1 MPKSPQNENSNPF
14 FATGRHFL
22 RARMARR
29 SRFFSIQ
36 DDSLPVAR
44 HTEEPGLGTSL
55 RPGPGLQYPPTG
67 PLPEVARMRNFVQ
80 ATALRSEASILQES
94 LPDTSRHASRPQHF
108 SAPLRGAPSQAHQCV
123 RACVPQ
129 ANVSRLRS
137 RWAEAVKW
145 TLSGRKPF
153 LSFFG
158 KRSGGVPPPAG
169 PPDATESDVELADF
183 GSESRAGSESHFGSE
198 WRQEAAAAAALHAPA
213 QEYGAD
219 SQGESTSTSI
229 QEPSGGLPP
238 LVALQLELTAV
249 SWDGRGGGG
258 KNGVLASSRPYF
270 YECGVLRFVLQQDSQ
285 HSKSPFKKTTNPRR
299 DMGTAK
305 AKTIQGGST
314 ASVHAIVQ
322 FGSVGRL

>member
-123 RACVPQ
+123 RAAGECFSVAEQ
-129 ANVSRLRS
+129 AGGSSQNGLSPGRRRSSASSASAQVAYRCLPARLTRQRATWSSRTSARS
-137 RWAEAVKW
+137 RALARNR
-145 TLSGRKPF
+145 TL
-153 LSFFG
+153 
-158 KRSGGVPPPAG
+158 
-169 PPDATESDVELADF
+169 
-183 GSESRAGSESHFGSE
+183 
-198 WRQEAAAAAALHAPA
+198 AALGVAA
-213 QEYGAD
+213 RDGKGLWRGA
-219 SQGESTSTSI
+219 GES
-229 QEPSGGLPP
+229 
-238 LVALQLELTAV
+238 
-249 SWDGRGGGG
+249 
-258 KNGVLASSRPYF
+258 
-270 YECGVLRFVLQQDSQ
+270 
-285 HSKSPFKKTTNPRR
+285 
-299 DMGTAK
+299 
-305 AKTIQGGST
+305 
-314 ASVHAIVQ
+314 
-322 FGSVGRL
+322 